1 MTAEQNRRRLALA
14 RAIPT
19 PGNGTAAR
27 ANFYNS
33 REILHLKAI
42 GRLAGSASGLR
53 RDNVRKSK
61 QEVGK

>member
-1 MTAEQNRRRLALA
+1 VTAEENRRRLDRA

-42 GRLAGSASGLR
+42 GRLAGSSAGLR
-53 RDNVRKSK
+53 RDNVCKSK
-61 QEVGK
+61 QEVG